1 MSDVKMLFLD
11 VNNTV
16 SHPQKGKRMLSTG
29 DEEYFIT
36 SENLSLLKQIAEKV
50 PVFVVSGRRH
60 SRFQSLHN
68 LYPFC
73 SAIIEHGCLIFE
85 NGKMDAGYF
94 SRFFEYAGEPEKKQ
108 GLLWDFERL
117 LNSQGIKT
125 DSKGRVATFR
135 ILLDGWTNEQKNDFL
150 AKKLPFDLQ
159 AVENVGHIDIIPPM
173 GGKEKAVDFLL
184 NKYKLGWSNIV
195 CMGDGASDANMLA
208 KSGFSVTHSLADQ
221 KVVNLLKNP
230 GYVSPFKY
238 HEAATDMLKHVL
250 SMVKND

>member
-1 MSDVKMLFLD
+1 MADVKMLFLD

-16 SHPQKGKRMLSTG
+16 SHPQKCDGMFSTG
-29 DEEYFIT
+29 DEEFYIT
-36 SENLSLLKQIAEKV
+36 SENLSLLKQISEKI

-85 NGKMDAGYF
+85 KDKMDAEYF
-94 SRFFEYAGEPEKKQ
+94 SRFFEYAGELGKKQ
-108 GLLWDFERL
+108 GLLWDFERM

-125 DSKGRVATFR
+125 DSVGRVATFR
-135 ILLDGWTNEQKNDFL
+135 VLLDGWTKEQKNDFL
-150 AKKLPFDLQ
+150 AKKLPFNLQ

-184 NKYKLGWSNIV
+184 NKYKTEWSKIV
-195 CMGDGASDANMLA
+195 CMGDSASDANMLA
-208 KSGFSVTHSLADQ
+208 KSGFSVTHSMADQ
-221 KVVNLLKNP
+221 KVLNLLKNP
-230 GYVSPFKY
+230 GYLSPFKY
-238 HEAATDMLKHVL
+238 HEAAADMLKHVL
-250 SMVKND
+250 SMVKV